1 MATSS
6 IFANFSINDKKTA
19 EAFVKAIEQSE
30 KEQNTVSISSIPVC
44 LTDKNKIA
52 DSIFKTKFVITI
64 EDGTLIG
71 GLGTSVKDLILERK
85 IQNVKVKNF
94 GYPDKFIKHGFP
106 KELEQLY
113 QVDEESII
121 SYIKYNIKK
130 NEKKS

>member
-52 DSIFKTKFVITI
+52 DFFKKRMNK
-64 EDGTLIG
+64 
-71 GLGTSVKDLILERK
+71 KDE
-85 IQNVKVKNF
+85 
-94 GYPDKFIKHGFP
+94 
-106 KELEQLY
+106 
-113 QVDEESII
+113 
-121 SYIKYNIKK
+121 
-130 NEKKS
+130 